1 MADAPIFDFSSLAG
15 QTLTGDVLIAR
26 EASYDSSIGFYK
38 LERSDGA
45 VRDNLTNS
53 LIMPGEVG
61 YSNVALRSSNLFKGF
76 GSLATANRENKSA
89 AIDSF
94 KDAGLLAPYARVAN
108 TGETYFSF
116 AAANS
121 DGLSHFRV
129 LGSGVLGLEDI
140 KGNGD
145 RDFDDLIV
153 SFNFKLST
161 GAVV

>member
-61 YSNVALRSSNLFKGF
+61 YSDVALRSSNLFNGF
-76 GSLATANRENKSA
+76 GSLATANRENKNA
-89 AIDSF
+89 AIDAF

-129 LGSGVLGLEDI
+129 LGSGVLGLEDLQ
-140 KGNGD
+140 GNGD
-145 RDFDDLIV
+145 RDFDDLIA
-153 SFNFKLST
+153 SFNFKLK
-161 GAVV
+161 